1 MANAL
6 VTLKARNKMLRAR
19 AGEIRLPK
27 IVGFAFGDGGVDA
40 TGTPIPPLEEQE
52 FLKNELFRKKIDRY
66 KMLSLTQC
74 RYTCTLLHTELVG
87 KNISEIALYDEDGD
101 LIAIK
106 TFRAKGKDDDLE
118 MEFQLDDTF

>member
-27 IVGFAFGDGGVDA
+27 IAGFAFGDGGVDSS
-40 TGTPIPPLEEQE
+40 GIPVPPSEEQE
-52 FLKNELFRKKIDRY
+52 SLKNELFRKVIDGY
-66 KMLSLTQC
+66 KMLSLTEC

-87 KNISEIALYDEDGD
+87 KNISEIALFDEDGD